1 MKQTWTAPMLYLD
14 VVLAIIVGAFIFA
27 FLDMVSGGL
36 LITVLT
42 VAGGIVVIGLVNYF
56 VWGKRE
62 VSSLGMQVPAQVP
75 AAVPEDEFVLNITER
90 ERIELLRLLTQ
101 SLKQGQPTL
110 PEQATIDQQLAD
122 KLHMFGA

>member
-62 VSSLGMQVPAQVP
+62 VSSLGMQVPAQAP